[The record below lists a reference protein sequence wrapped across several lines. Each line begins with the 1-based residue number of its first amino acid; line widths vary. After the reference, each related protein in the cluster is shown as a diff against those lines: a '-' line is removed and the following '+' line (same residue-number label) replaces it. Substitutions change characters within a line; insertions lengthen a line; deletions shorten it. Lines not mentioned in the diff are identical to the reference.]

1 MGLPRISAR
10 IRGRSSFIVIIG
22 SRISRFAREETEMS
36 HKWQGKTVA
45 VTGGSLG
52 LGQAIGAAFAARG
65 AHVVLLA
72 RETTRLAEAQAS
84 IEAEGGSVSTLSVD
98 LTRSDQVQEAFAQVA
113 RERPTLDVLVNAA
126 GRSSRGAVLDTTEE
140 DFQSLWEL
148 NFLGTV
154 RCTRAAADRLIQAQ
168 GHLVNIGSLAS
179 KTASRYLGAYPASK
193 FAVAAYTQQLRLEL
207 GPRGLHVLLVC
218 PGPLS
223 RPDAGQRYDQEA
235 THLPEQARRPG
246 GGARLRLIDP
256 SWLAQRIVRAC
267 ERREAELV
275 VPRTARWLFALSQLW
290 PALGDA
296 ILKRKT

>member
-1 MGLPRISAR
+1 
-10 IRGRSSFIVIIG
+10 
-22 SRISRFAREETEMS
+22 MS
-36 HKWQGKTVA
+36 HNWQGKTVA
-45 VTGGSLG
+45 VTGGSSG
-52 LGQAIGAAFAARG
+52 LGQSIGAAFAARG

-72 RETTRLAEAQAS
+72 RDPKRLAEAQAS
-84 IEAEGGSVSTLSVD
+84 IEGEGGSVSTLSVD
-98 LTRSDQVQEAFAQVA
+98 LTQPDQVQDAFAQLA
-113 RERPTLDVLVNAA
+113 QERATLDVLVNAA
-126 GRSSRGAVLDTTEE
+126 GRSARGAILDTNEE
-140 DFQSLWEL
+140 DFQSLWEI

-154 RCTRAAADRLIQAQ
+154 RCTLAAAERLIQAE

-179 KTASRYLGAYPASK
+179 KTASRYLGAYPVSK

-207 GPRGLHVLLVC
+207 QPRGLHVLLVC
-218 PGPLS
+218 PGPLA

-246 GGARLRLIDP
+246 GGARVRLIEP

-275 VPRTARWLFALSQLW
+275 VPSVARWLFALTQLW
-290 PALGDA
+290 PRLGDA